1 MKLAFHI
8 WRCPEF
14 VAYSRGLEGVLAHN
28 SMDDRIGKDKL
39 DLAWIAS

>member
-28 SMDDRIGKDKL
+28 SMDDRIGKAISAKQHTN
-39 DLAWIAS
+39 